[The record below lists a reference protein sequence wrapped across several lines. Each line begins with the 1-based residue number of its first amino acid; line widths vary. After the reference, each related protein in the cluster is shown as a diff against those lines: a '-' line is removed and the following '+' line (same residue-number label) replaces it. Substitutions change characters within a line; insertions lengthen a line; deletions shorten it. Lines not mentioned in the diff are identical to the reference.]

1 MKVFDTRDI
10 NIETCSEEA
19 DILTKDV
26 LPANLAESFSPIRYW
41 RKQCCVLLIKG
52 SKVKNQ

>member
-10 NIETCSEEA
+10 NIETCKEEA